1 MVKIHIFD
9 AVAQDPSK
17 ESFTIV
23 LFGTTPEGEAVR
35 LHVKGFEPYF
45 YVELPPVR
53 SALPGFQAELERLIK
68 QEVPGKME
76 LNKDYSLKKTSK
88 APMYGYTG
96 GKQISLVKIRTK
108 KRRHF
113 YALRNLFLNEKS
125 EPKFIL
131 AKGEDPLKVY
141 DAMLDPMLRWFH
153 MRNIQPC
160 GWIEVDCEFEEEDN
174 TLIASCEW
182 DDVSPTTG
190 PMASAPFKTVFWDI
204 ECYSKSGDFPMASK
218 DDPIIQIGNVVT
230 QQGKETE
237 RIIFVLGSCDPI
249 PGIIVKSYESE
260 KEMIQGWAAYIAE
273 INPDIFVGYNIFGF
287 DDKYVVERA
296 KRLGFCDGDGNFV
309 DESFEMFNRLG
320 KAEGY
325 SQKMKMVEKFL
336 SSSALGDNYLYMWN
350 ATGRLEIDLYHYI
363 RRSASL
369 PSYKLDSVAEYY
381 LSGKL
386 NSVDTTN
393 DKEWLIKTKQTG
405 DVRPGR
411 YVTILDETGEAMTD
425 KMRVLKVESGKY
437 IVVEPN
443 ECDLGED
450 FAEAVKYAVVKDDV
464 PPAEIFRLHAEDGSK
479 GRAKVAK
486 YCIQDC
492 DLVCE
497 LYKKLDVFNN
507 SMSMANVCSVPV
519 KYIFTRG
526 QGIKIESLIFKECRE
541 RSIVVE
547 VLKSQAFKLED
558 DGEEKKDVVEEE
570 VQVEDSYEGAIVLDP
585 IPGFYSESPI
595 GVCDFASLYPSTIIS
610 ENISHDSL
618 VWVKDFDLQGNLV
631 CVSFGAISDELKAP
645 EGTRWTDI
653 EFDIK
658 RPDPNDKRKQPEK
671 IKVGTRL
678 CRYAQKPDGSKH
690 TLPDIVAK
698 LLAARKSKRKE
709 AEKETDIF
717 RKALL
722 DAEQLAY
729 KLTANS
735 LYGQLGSATF
745 KIRLQHLAASVTAYG
760 RKQILFAK
768 AAIEKF
774 YGPEAKDPRCSA
786 TVIYGDTDSLFVDF
800 GVKNPQTGLPLFGTE
815 AVEATMHITEEA
827 GKFVSSALKPPHDFE
842 YDKVF
847 DQFII
852 FSKKRYVG
860 NKYEESAT
868 DFKQTSM
875 GIVLK
880 RRDNAPILK
889 TIYGGAIQILLNERN
904 IDKAVEFV
912 KTKTME
918 MVNGKM
924 SLSQLTI
931 TKSLS
936 KYKADWIKDDIKKL
950 EKEIADKLAKGQ
962 DASKALVLL
971 AKKKYELENAPP
983 YPAHKILANRMAERD
998 AGNAPA
1004 VGERMGYVYITSTGK
1019 SSELQ
1024 GDRIE
1029 TVDYIK
1035 QKKLQPDYQYYIE
1048 HQLMKPLG
1056 QLFGLMV
1063 ERIEGCPYTADS
1075 IKDDMRETLAI
1086 DLLFSQGLNACKK
1099 QGNLDAF
1106 IQPKSATR
1114 RSPRN
1119 LTKKE
1124 GTEEV
1129 KATQK
1134 QSKMDT
1140 YFTHKL
1146 IIDEFSSQ
1154 KKKAVKALKEKK
1166 EKKEKE

>member
-1 MVKIHIFD
+1 MSTKIHIFD

-23 LFGTTPEGEAVR
+23 LFGSTPEGKAVR
-35 LHVKGFEPYF
+35 LHIKGFEPYF
-45 YVELPPVR
+45 YVELPGLKSGLSLFR
-53 SALPGFQAELERLIK
+53 ERLQAEITENL
-68 QEVPGKME
+68 QEKR
-76 LNKDYSLKKTSK
+76 DYTLKKTSK
-88 APMYGYTG
+88 LPLYGYTG
-96 GKQISLVKIRTK
+96 GKQTTLVKIRVK

-113 YALRNLFLNEKS
+113 YSLRKLFLNDTC
-125 EPKFIL
+125 EPIFQL
-131 AKGEDPLKVY
+131 AKGEEPLKVY

-153 MRNIQPC
+153 QRDIQPC
-160 GWIEVDCEFEEEDN
+160 GWIDVDCDFEEEADG
-174 TLIASCEW
+174 TLRGECQW
-182 DDVSPTTG
+182 DEVSGTKG

-218 DDPIIQIGNVVT
+218 GDPIIQIGNTIT

-249 PGIIVKSYESE
+249 PGIVVKSYETEE
-260 KEMIQGWAAYIAE
+260 KMLRGWAEYIAK

-296 KRLGFCDGDGNFV
+296 KCLGFCDKEGNFV
-309 DESFEMFNRLG
+309 EESFTQFNRLG
-320 KAEGY
+320 TQEEY
-325 SQKMKMVEKFL
+325 NQKMKQVEKFL

-363 RRSASL
+363 RRSANL

-386 NSVDTTN
+386 AGVEKTSE
-393 DKEWLIKTKQTG
+393 KEWVIKTKQTG

-425 KMRVLKVESGKY
+425 KMRVLRVESGKY
-437 IVVEPN
+437 LVVEPN
-443 ECDLGED
+443 ECDLEED

-464 PPAEIFRLHAEDGSK
+464 PPAEIFRLHAEEGAK
-479 GRAKVAK
+479 GRAIVAK

-507 SMSMANVCSVPV
+507 AMSMANVCSVPV

-541 RSIVVE
+541 RGIVVE
-547 VLKSQAFKLED
+547 VLKSRAFVSEEE
-558 DGEEKKDVVEEE
+558 GEEKKDKEDEP
-570 VQVEDSYEGAIVLDP
+570 VEDSYEGAIVLDP
-585 IPGFYSESPI
+585 VPGFYSESPI

-618 VWVKDFDLQGNLV
+618 VWVKDFDLDGTLV
-631 CVSFGAISDELKAP
+631 CVSFGSVDDEAYAP

-735 LYGQLGSATF
+735 LYGQLGSGTF
-745 KIRLQHLAASVTAYG
+745 KIRLQHLAASVTSYG

-786 TVIYGDTDSLFVDF
+786 RVIYGDTDSLFVDF
-800 GVKNPQTGLPLFGTE
+800 GVKNPETGLPLMGTE
-815 AVEATMHITEEA
+815 AVEATMQITEEA
-827 GKFVSSALKPPHDFE
+827 GKFVSSALKHPHDFE

-904 IDKAVEFV
+904 VDKAVEFV
-912 KTKTME
+912 KSKTME
-918 MVNGKM
+918 MIAGKM

-936 KYKADWIKDDIKKL
+936 KYKADWVRDDIKQL
-950 EKEIADKLAKGQ
+950 EEKIKGAKGDELTKLRIQLNRKQ
-962 DASKALVLL
+962 DDL
-971 AKKKYELENAPP
+971 KKAPP
-983 YPAHKILANRMAERD
+983 YPAHKILADRMASRD

-1004 VGERMGYVYITSTGK
+1004 VGERMGYVYVMPLAGK
-1019 SSELQ
+1019 PVPELQ

-1029 TVDYIK
+1029 TPDYIR
-1035 QKKLQPDYQYYIE
+1035 QTKLEPDYQYYIE

-1063 ERIEGCPYTADS
+1063 ERIEGCQYTTGS
-1075 IKDDMRETLAI
+1075 IKDDMRETVAI
-1086 DLLFSQGLNACKK
+1086 DLLFGHALNACKK
-1099 QGNLDAF
+1099 QTNLDAF
-1106 IQPKSATR
+1106 LQPKTTLR

-1119 LTKKE
+1119 HKPKE
-1124 GTEEV
+1124 P
-1129 KATQK
+1129 ATASPVSK
-1134 QSKMDT
+1134 QATLNS
-1140 YFTHKL
+1140 YFTHKMM
-1146 IIDEFSSQ
+1146 IDEFESQ
-1154 KKKAVKALKEKK
+1154 KKKAKKALKEKK
-1166 EKKEKE
+1166 ENPNS

>member
-1 MVKIHIFD
+1 MSAKIHIFD

-23 LFGTTPEGEAVR
+23 LFGSTPEGKAVR

-45 YVELPPVR
+45 YVELPGLK
-53 SALPGFQAELERLIK
+53 SALSLFQERLQAEVASERL
-68 QEVPGKME
+68 QEKR
-76 LNKDYSLKKTSK
+76 DYTLKKTSK
-88 APMYGYTG
+88 LPLYGYTG
-96 GKQISLVKIRTK
+96 GKQTTLVKIRMK

-113 YALRNLFLNEKS
+113 YSLRKLFLNDTC
-125 EPKFIL
+125 EPTFCL
-131 AKGEDPLKVY
+131 AKGEEPLKVY

-160 GWIEVDCEFEEEDN
+160 GWVEVDCDFEEEDG
-174 TLIASCEW
+174 TLVATCNW
-182 DDVSPTTG
+182 DEVSGTKG

-204 ECYSKSGDFPMASK
+204 ECYSASGDFPMASK
-218 DDPIIQIGNVVT
+218 GDPIIQIGNVVT

-237 RIIFVLGSCDPI
+237 RIIFVLGSCDRI
-249 PGIIVKSYESE
+249 PGIVVKSYDTEE
-260 KEMIQGWAAYIAE
+260 AMLRGWAEYIAE

-296 KRLGFCDGDGNFV
+296 KCLGFCDADGNFV
-309 DESFEMFNRLG
+309 EGSFMQFNRLG
-320 KAEGY
+320 VQEEY
-325 SQKMKMVEKFL
+325 NQKMRMVEKFL

-363 RRSASL
+363 RRSANL

-386 NSVDTTN
+386 AGVEKKS
-393 DKEWLIKTKQTG
+393 DKEWIIKTKQTG
-405 DVRPGR
+405 DVKPGR
-411 YVTILDETGEAMTD
+411 FVTILDETGEAMTD
-425 KMRVLKVESGKY
+425 KMRVLSVELGKY
-437 IVVEPN
+437 VVVEPN
-443 ECDLGED
+443 ECDLEED

-464 PPAEIFRLHAEDGSK
+464 PPAEIFRLHREEGSK
-479 GRAKVAK
+479 GRAIVAK

-507 SMSMANVCSVPV
+507 AMSMANVCSVPV

-541 RSIVVE
+541 RGIVVE
-547 VLKSQAFKLED
+547 VLKSRAFVSEEE
-558 DGEEKKDVVEEE
+558 GEEKKDQEEAP
-570 VQVEDSYEGAIVLDP
+570 VEDSYEGAIVLDP
-585 IPGFYSESPI
+585 VPGFYSESPI

-618 VWVKDFDLQGNLV
+618 VWVKDFDLDGNLV
-631 CVSFGAISDELKAP
+631 CVSFGSIADEANAP

-768 AAIEKF
+768 AAIERF
-774 YGPEAKDPRCSA
+774 YGPEANDPRCSA
-786 TVIYGDTDSLFVDF
+786 RVIYGDTDSLFVDF
-800 GVKNPQTGLPLFGTE
+800 GVKNAETGLPLLGTE

-889 TIYGGAIQILLNERN
+889 TIYGGAIQILLNERDV
-904 IDKAVEFV
+904 DKAVNFV
-912 KTKTME
+912 KSKTME
-918 MVNGKM
+918 MINGKM

-936 KYKADWIKDDIKKL
+936 KYKADWVRDDIKQLEEKIKVARGDELTKL
-950 EKEIADKLAKGQ
+950 RIQLNRKQ
-962 DASKALVLL
+962 DDL
-971 AKKKYELENAPP
+971 KKAPP
-983 YPAHKILANRMAERD
+983 YPAHKILADRMAARD

-1004 VGERMGYVYITSTGK
+1004 VGERMGFVYVMPPAGK
-1019 SSELQ
+1019 PVPELQ

-1029 TVDYIK
+1029 TPDYIK
-1035 QKKLQPDYQYYIE
+1035 RAKLEPDYEYYIQ

-1063 ERIEGCPYTADS
+1063 ERIEGCPIVNGTV
-1075 IKDDMRETLAI
+1075 KDDMRETTAI
-1086 DLLFSQGLNACKK
+1086 DLLFGHALNACKK
-1099 QGNLDAF
+1099 QTNLDAF
-1106 IQPKSATR
+1106 LQPKTALR

-1119 LTKKE
+1119 HKTKE
-1124 GTEEV
+1124 TTPT
-1129 KATQK
+1129 ATAAAPK
-1134 QSKMDT
+1134 QATINS
-1140 YFTHKL
+1140 YFTHKMM
-1146 IIDEFSSQ
+1146 IDEFESQ
-1154 KKKAVKALKEKK
+1154 KKKAKKALKEKK
-1166 EKKEKE
+1166 ENPNS

>member
-1 MVKIHIFD
+1 MTKIHIFD
-9 AVAQDPSK
+9 TIAMDPFK

-23 LFGTTPEGEAVR
+23 LFGSTEKGEPVR
-35 LHVKGFEPYF
+35 IHVEGFEPYF
-45 YVELPPVR
+45 YVELP
-53 SALPGFQAELERLIK
+53 SAKNSLRIFEERLEKAMANEPGFVK
-68 QEVPGKME
+68 
-76 LNKDYSLKKTSK
+76 LKKNEDYTLK
-88 APMYGYTG
+88 RTTKLPMYGYSG
-96 GKQISLVKIRTK
+96 GTPISLVKLRVP
-108 KRRHF
+108 KRKHF
-113 YALRNLFLNEKS
+113 YSLRKLFLNEQS
-125 EPKFIL
+125 EPTFQL
-131 AKGEDPLKVY
+131 ATGDEPLKVY

-160 GWIEVDCEFEEEDN
+160 GWIEVNTEFEEEDG
-174 TLIASCEW
+174 TLIANCQW
-182 DDVSPTTG
+182 DEVSPTKG
-190 PMASAPFKTVFWDI
+190 PLASAPFKTVFWDI

-218 DDPIIQIGNVVT
+218 GDPIIQIGNVIT
-230 QQGKETE
+230 QQGKDTE

-249 PGIIVKSYESE
+249 PGIVVKSYGTERE
-260 KEMIQGWAAYIAE
+260 LILDWAAHMCH

-287 DDKYVVERA
+287 DDKYVWQRA
-296 KRLGFCDGDGNFV
+296 ELLGLTETPAFQAL
-309 DESFEMFNRLG
+309 NRLG
-320 KAEGY
+320 SVDGY
-325 SQKMKMVEKFL
+325 NQQMKMVEKFL
-336 SSSALGDNYLYMWN
+336 SSSALGDNFMYMWN
-350 ATGRLEIDLYHYI
+350 VTGRLEIDLYHYI
-363 RRSASL
+363 RRTANL
-369 PSYKLDSVAEYY
+369 PSYKLDSVAEFY

-386 NSVDTTN
+386 SSVEKKS
-393 DKEWLIKTKQTG
+393 DKEWIIKTKQTG
-405 DVRPGR
+405 DVQPGR

-425 KMRVLKVESGKY
+425 KM
-437 IVVEPN
+437 IVVAVEAGKSVIVKPN
-443 ECDLGED
+443 ECDLEED
-450 FAEAVKYAVVKDDV
+450 FEEAVKYAVVKDDV
-464 PPAEIFRLHAEDGSK
+464 PPAEIFRLHAEEGAA

-507 SMSMANVCSVPV
+507 AMSMANVCSVPV

-541 RSIVVE
+541 RGIVIE
-547 VLKSQAFKLED
+547 VLKSQAFKVEEE
-558 DGEEKKDVVEEE
+558 GEEKKEKDEEP
-570 VQVEDSYEGAIVLDP
+570 VEDSYEGAIVLDP

-610 ENISHDSL
+610 EDISHDSL
-618 VWVKDFDLQGNLV
+618 VWVKDFDMDGKLV
-631 CVSFGAISDELKAP
+631 AIPFGSVLHEKYAP
-645 EGTRWTDI
+645 SGTRFTDI
-653 EFDIK
+653 DFDIW
-658 RPDPNDKRKQPEK
+658 RPDPNDKRVNPEK
-671 IKVGTRL
+671 IKVGTRV

-717 RKALL
+717 RKNLL

-735 LYGQLGSATF
+735 LYGQLGSGTF

-786 TVIYGDTDSLFVDF
+786 RVVYGDTDSLFVDF
-800 GVKNPQTGLPLFGTE
+800 GVKDPESGLPLVGTE
-815 AVEATMHITEEA
+815 AVKATMEITEEA

-880 RRDNAPILK
+880 RRDNAPVLK
-889 TIYGGAIQILLNERN
+889 TIYGGAIKILLNERN
-904 IDKAVEFV
+904 VDKAAEFV
-912 KTKTME
+912 KQKTME
-918 MVNGKM
+918 MIQGKM

-936 KYKADWIKDDIKKL
+936 RYKADWVRDDIKQL
-950 EKEIADKLAKGQ
+950 EEKMKTAKGDELIRVKLQ
-962 DASKALVLL
+962 LNR
-971 AKKKYELENAPP
+971 KKDELENAPP
-983 YPAHKILANRMAERD
+983 YPAHKILADRIAARD
-998 AGNAPA
+998 PGNAPA
-1004 VGERMGYVYITSTGK
+1004 VGERMGFVYIAPQNGK
-1019 SSELQ
+1019 PVPKLQ

-1029 TVDYIK
+1029 SIDFIK
-1035 QKKLQPDYQYYIE
+1035 QNKLQPDYQYYIE

-1063 ERIEGCPYTADS
+1063 ERMNGCPYRDG
-1075 IKDDMRETLAI
+1075 IKEDMRESVAI
-1086 DLLFSQGLNACKK
+1086 DLLFSSALNACKK

-1106 IQPKSATR
+1106 LQPKTALR

-1119 LTKKE
+1119 LTQGDTVEKE
-1124 GTEEV
+1124 
-1129 KATQK
+1129 KAPK
-1134 QSKMDT
+1134 QSSLDN
-1140 YFTHKL
+1140 YFAHKL
-1146 IIDEFSSQ
+1146 MVDEYDNQ
-1154 KKKAVKALKEKK
+1154 KKKAKSSIKEKNT
-1166 EKKEKE
+1166 KKK